1 MSKVVQFKDGLIVEA
16 YSCVAEAAA
25 DNGIDERNIKACL
38 KGKRHSAGDYEWHRM
53 EDDEYEEL
61 LTEQTTEAA
70 KTFID
75 GSKDVPTFSI
85 RDYGVIEAWEI
96 DDRLHDG
103 YSSFV
108 KPYREYFA
116 TLSAALALGSSA
128 SDMIQMAW
136 KDLEIPM
143 PLAHELVATFLTE
156 NKHRIHFIEVDE

>member
-16 YSCVAEAAA
+16 YDCLAKASVES
-25 DNGIDERNIKACL
+25 GLPESNIRACL
-38 KGKRHSAGDYEWHRM
+38 KGKRASAGGYEWYRM
-53 EDDEYEEL
+53 EDDEVEEL
-61 LTEQTTEAA
+61 LVEQTTEAA

-96 DDRLHDG
+96 DDRLHNG
-103 YSSFV
+103 YSDFI

-136 KDLEIPM
+136 KDLELPM